1 MLKVMQ
7 DEIISHEL
15 SSWKSQDFE
24 EVWMTKAAHLLVIN
38 KQKCNVEVVL
48 WEGPEFTSWKI
59 AKEKIMNSGE
69 LTNEDM
75 LDLE

>member
-38 KQKCNVEVVL
+38 KQKCNVEVD
-48 WEGPEFTSWKI
+48 F
-59 AKEKIMNSGE
+59 EKDLNSRVE
-69 LTNEDM
+69 KLPKRR
-75 LDLE
+75 